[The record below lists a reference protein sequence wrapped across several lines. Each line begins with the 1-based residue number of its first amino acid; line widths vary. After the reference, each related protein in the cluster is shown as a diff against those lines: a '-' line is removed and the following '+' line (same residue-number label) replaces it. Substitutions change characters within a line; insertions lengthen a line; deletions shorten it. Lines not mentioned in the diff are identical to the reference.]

1 MNQWALESLA
11 KMIPLLKESLLPMLL
26 SIIIAV
32 ADNLNSK
39 SVGVYSAAGTALD
52 ALMESL
58 GEPPLQPPQWL
69 LGAWLLPGSSPGWE
83 GLPRPSCLR
92 VSRAAQ
98 GTGWQMFP
106 WGLHGAV
113 AGSPRPRRFLVG
125 RLFRVASTCVS

>member
-39 SVGVYSAAGTALD
+39 SAGVYSAAGTALD

-69 LGAWLLPGSSPGWE
+69 HVTHRGG
-83 GLPRPSCLR
+83 
-92 VSRAAQ
+92 
-98 GTGWQMFP
+98 
-106 WGLHGAV
+106 
-113 AGSPRPRRFLVG
+113 
-125 RLFRVASTCVS
+125 